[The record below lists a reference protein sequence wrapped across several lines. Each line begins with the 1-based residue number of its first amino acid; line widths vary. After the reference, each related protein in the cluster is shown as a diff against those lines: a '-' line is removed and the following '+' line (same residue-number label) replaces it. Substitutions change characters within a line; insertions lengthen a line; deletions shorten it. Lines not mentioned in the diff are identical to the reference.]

1 MAILGAYFDML
12 RPDVKDNLDALQ
24 RVAEQAL
31 TGAQYAF
38 GLLYVLAERLYTFAR
53 QRPPEEGA
61 GLAAERTR

>member
-24 RVAEQAL
+24 RVAKQAL

-38 GLLYVLAERLYTFAR
+38 GLLYVLAERCIPSPGKG
-53 QRPPEEGA
+53 PPEEGA